1 MTDEEIKH
9 EIRHKLSVRQ
19 PVAFQALRLGRRAGK
34 AAIKAGNIPVTTAG
48 TVPTPWLREQL
59 MLDGNDTEA
68 AVQAAE

>member
-19 PVAFQALRLGRRAGK
+19 PVAFRALRLGRRAGK

-48 TVPTPWLREQL
+48 TVPTL
-59 MLDGNDTEA
+59 LDGNGTEA
-68 AVQAAE
+68 TVQAAEVGGAA